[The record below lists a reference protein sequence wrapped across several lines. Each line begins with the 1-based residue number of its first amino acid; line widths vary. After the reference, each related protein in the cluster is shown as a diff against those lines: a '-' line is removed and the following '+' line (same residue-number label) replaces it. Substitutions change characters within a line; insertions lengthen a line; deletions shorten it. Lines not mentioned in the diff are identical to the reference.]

1 MATEDTPKE
10 VSAPSKEEAAN
21 ILANQYFNNASAAE
35 ALALVPFNTLIQ
47 LVKNQV
53 VAQPKSEVATMT
65 DEQGCVPRGEPTL
78 RGGGT
83 RELQLVQAC
92 IQAVL
97 I

>member
-1 MATEDTPKE
+1 MATEDTIKE

-53 VAQPKSEVATMT
+53 VAQSKSEVETMT
-65 DEQGCVPRGEPTL
+65 DEQVEALLKAGENAEGVAPPE
-78 RGGGT
+78 G
-83 RELQLVQAC
+83 E
-92 IQAVL
+92 
-97 I
+97 